1 MKENLEMKGTQGYEH
16 TSTKVASYVSECKG
30 SATLAQCLDVLNSYR
45 KKLLSECNNKE
56 VVEARKALE
65 TARAK
70 YNKLATKYVL
80 SDSDYC
86 NLQTEVV
93 NAKKS
98 LDAARANYN
107 KLATKY
113 VLSDSDYCNLQTEV
127 VRSAVSE
134 YSKRHK
140 LPNFFVWFDN
150 NGKDKQTSIIDSFQR
165 LGSKLCALH
174 QSFASGAKVA
184 KKKSESISDLQKQI
198 AELQAKLAAA
208 QK

>member
-1 MKENLEMKGTQGYEH
+1 MHQKIEIETLSYKNNLNRKVMKEDLTVKCTQGYEH

-45 KKLLSECNNKE
+45 KKLLSECNDKE
-56 VVEARKALE
+56 VVEA
-65 TARAK
+65 
-70 YNKLATKYVL
+70 
-80 SDSDYC
+80 
-86 NLQTEVV
+86 
-93 NAKKS
+93 KKS
-98 LDAARANYN
+98 LDTARANYN

-134 YSKRHK
+134 YSKKHK
-140 LPNFFVWFDN
+140 LPNFFLWFDN
-150 NGKDKQTSIIDSFQR
+150 NNKDVQTTIIDSLQR

>member
-1 MKENLEMKGTQGYEH
+1 MEKDLTVKGAQGYEH
-16 TSTKVASYVSECKG
+16 TSTKVASYVSECKS
-30 SATLAQCLDVLNSYR
+30 SAVLAQSLDVLNSYR
-45 KKLLSECNNKE
+45 KKLLSETTDSELVAAKKE
-56 VVEARKALE
+56 LE
-65 TARAK
+65 SVRAK

-80 SDSDYC
+80 SDES
-86 NLQTEVV
+86 
-93 NAKKS
+93 
-98 LDAARANYN
+98 
-107 KLATKY
+107 
-113 VLSDSDYCNLQTEV
+113 YCNLQTEV

-134 YSKRHK
+134 FSRTHN
-140 LPNFFVWFDN
+140 LPNFFAWFDN
-150 NGKDKQTSIIDSFQR
+150 NGKDKQTSIIDSLQR